1 MNWAHVHLFLNHIPV
16 LGTVFGALLLVFGLV
31 RKSEEIK
38 RVSLG
43 VFVIIA
49 VLTAPVYFT
58 GEPAEEIVE
67 HLQGVSEPI
76 IEEHE
81 ELALVSF
88 IAVGIL
94 GVIAL
99 ITLWRYRHADGIPK
113 GFVTGVLILSIVVWG
128 LMTWTANLGGKIRH
142 SEIRSEVNSHSQ

>member
-1 MNWAHVHLFLNHIPV
+1 MNWAHVHIFLNHIPV
-16 LGTVFGALLLVFGLV
+16 WGTLFGALLLAFGLV

-43 VFVIIA
+43 VFVIMA
-49 VLTAPVYFT
+49 VLTTPVYFT

-67 HLQGVSEPI
+67 HLEGVSEPI

-81 ELALVSF
+81 KLALVSF
-88 IAVGIL
+88 IAVLIL

-99 ITLWRYRHADGIPK
+99 IALWRYRRADAVPK
-113 GFVTGVLILSIVVWG
+113 GWVTAVLVLSVVVWG
-128 LMTWTANLGGKIRH
+128 LMIWTANLGGKIRH
-142 SEIRSEVNSHSQ
+142 SEIRSEANSHSQ